1 MQAILEKIRKQSKLW
16 LIFGWVTPFLFLLA
30 ATSIYGIT
38 HAAVPFVLYTS
49 WAFFIAVSLIWW
61 AWVIKVI
68 HEMTTMFTTMLHLVK
83 MINRE
88 VNSVHQDLKLLD
100 NDSNK

>member
-16 LIFGWVTPFLFLLA
+16 LLFGWVTPFLFLLA

-38 HAAVPFVLYTS
+38 HAAVPVVMYVS

-61 AWVIKVI
+61 VWVIKVI
-68 HEMTTMFTTMLHLVK
+68 HEMTTMFTNMLHLVK
-83 MINRE
+83 LIKME
-88 VNSVHQDLKLLD
+88 VNSVQRDLKLLE
-100 NDSNK
+100 NDSNE

>member
-1 MQAILEKIRKQSKLW
+1 MQTVLEKIRKQSKLW
-16 LIFGWVTPFLFLLA
+16 LLFGWVTPFLFLLA

-38 HAAVPFVLYTS
+38 HASVPVVLYVS

-61 AWVIKVI
+61 VWVIKVI
-68 HEMTTMFTTMLHLVK
+68 HEMASMFTTMLHLVRV
-83 MINRE
+83 INRE
-88 VNSVHQDLKLLD
+88 VSTMHRDLKLLD